1 MLLLTKVSEVVAF
14 PDASCHYPLLICKGE
29 YMAEV
34 DENTVPVKAFEF
46 ANEIFRFLTLPS
58 TWNDGWSVL
67 IALATI
73 LCVVIFLFFLMSR
86 AFASVLEATIK
97 LVEIYK
103 NSAFTVVW
111 GTEKKKLVRQRKQF
125 CSVLD
130 ADLAYIAKAEN
141 WNDQYFTDLEA
152 EVETEGGYYTSAWNK
167 IRKRRDFG
175 LRRVSSL
182 MRAIETSTERA
193 VLLVGEPGSGKSVA
207 LRHLSKQMAEN
218 GKKSNSAS
226 CPIPLYINLRELEV
240 PFGVA
245 VNVDLIQQFVL
256 ENIRRGDADT
266 SAFVQSHWNVNKE
279 NGIWFFLFDSF
290 DEIPAVM
297 HAATGSAAV
306 RQYSEAIRQFL
317 DGMGSCRSVLAS
329 REYKGPE
336 ALPWKK
342 FRILPLGSDRQQKLV
357 ENSFLDDHQIRLVQ
371 QHLATD
377 RSALGN
383 NPLFLTLLCRFVKD
397 VGATPTNDHQ
407 LLTSHIERLASREPD
422 YIRRKYGLTSDEL
435 LVGARRL
442 AVLFAENPTVSLA
455 PRLDDIFEAM
465 ENSGITKDEL
475 QNLISALVDVKIGRN
490 DVATARQGDRRFAFS
505 HRRYQETLFANF
517 LASNEGY
524 LTPHDLLTQPQWR
537 EYAVTLLQIQTNE
550 NVLSILNCATEILNA
565 TASGQTAIHSVAGE
579 AVYFTWE
586 NQPFTSVLSI
596 LQDSFVR
603 RLSDV
608 PTELSL
614 AVHAVL
620 SPRWQAGDHFDRF
633 MVIKLGG
640 LLPQAI
646 LEEYLGEA
654 LTEKNQTMA
663 TEAFRQCVYLR
674 NTSDRINSL
683 ICCKL
688 AEETLAANKSVEVL
702 QLESLARQLPASV
715 GAIFVFKRCVRLRG
729 ILSALNLLTV
739 ILTIPNVIVAYVLTR
754 VSRGDLRQLSSKMA
768 PKLRYRGG
776 AEWGFALIIPLV
788 LFGATAVSQYFE
800 LKISKPNSPDL
811 KIREIMEW
819 QYFLICVVAYC
830 VAGLALVGVYKMR
843 AEGAPVTFD
852 SLIST
857 RRFKSVATEIGQL
870 CIAVIAL
877 IAAMTMPWLMGHFVL
892 LTAEMLGMT
901 ISVESIYMEIGLP
914 VAMAIFTGVSSYFY
928 IVNWIRTRKALVRL
942 RELRQFHSCDC
953 RVLLEAS
960 GCSEAYIWLTKSAE
974 FLAQRE
980 EDVRSASTLVQGY
993 SSLKHDEYSAYPLFA
1008 VVADPDE
1015 MRKVKNSVGQRS
1027 LKLLVA

>member
-1 MLLLTKVSEVVAF
+1 
-14 PDASCHYPLLICKGE
+14 
-29 YMAEV
+29 MAEF
-34 DENTVPVKAFEF
+34 DENTVILKVLEF
-46 ANEIFRFLTLPS
+46 ANEIFRFLTLSS
-58 TWNDGWSVL
+58 TWSDGWSVL
-67 IALATI
+67 IASATI

-86 AFASVLEATIK
+86 AFASVLEAVIK
-97 LVEIYK
+97 LVELYK

-111 GTEKKKLVRQRKQF
+111 GTERKKLIRQRKQF

-152 EVETEGGYYTSAWNK
+152 EVETEGGYYTSAFNK

-207 LRHLSKQMAEN
+207 LRHLAKQMAEN
-218 GKKSNSAS
+218 GKKSNSAR

-240 PFGVA
+240 PTGVT
-245 VNVDLIQQFVL
+245 VSVDLIQQFVL

-266 SAFVQSHWNVNKE
+266 SAFVQSHWNSNKE

-290 DEIPAVM
+290 DEIPAVL

-342 FRILPLGSDRQQKLV
+342 FRILPLGNDRQQKLV

-377 RSALGN
+377 RSTLGN

-397 VGATPTNDHQ
+397 VGATPTSDHQ
-407 LLTSHIERLASREPD
+407 LLSSHIERLASREPE

-435 LVGARRL
+435 IVGASRL

-465 ENSGITKDEL
+465 EHSGITKDEL

-524 LTPHDLLTQPQWR
+524 LAPHDLLTQPQWR

-565 TASGQTAIHSVAGE
+565 TASSQRGILSVAGE

-586 NQPFTSVLSI
+586 NQAFTSVLSI

-608 PTELSL
+608 PDELSL
-614 AVHAVL
+614 AVDAVL
-620 SPRWQAGDHFDRF
+620 SPRWQKGDHFDRY

-640 LLPQAI
+640 LLPQAV

-663 TEAFRQCVYLR
+663 TAAFRQCVYLR
-674 NTSDRINSL
+674 NTSEQVNSL

-729 ILSALNLLTV
+729 ILSVLNLLTV
-739 ILTIPNVIVAYVLTR
+739 VLTIPNVIVAYVLVR
-754 VSRGDLRQLSSKMA
+754 VSRGDLRQLSSRMA

-776 AEWGFALIIPLV
+776 AEWGFALIVPLV
-788 LFGATAVSQYFE
+788 VFGATAISQYFG
-800 LKISKPNSPDL
+800 LKIAKPNSPDL
-811 KIREIMEW
+811 KMQEIMGS

-830 VAGLALVGVYKMR
+830 IAGLALISIYKMR
-843 AEGAPVTFD
+843 AEGAPLTFD
-852 SLIST
+852 SLMST
-857 RRFKSVATEIGQL
+857 RRFKSVVSEIGEL
-870 CIAVIAL
+870 CIAVLAL
-877 IAAMTMPWLMGHFVL
+877 MALMTMPWLMGHLVL
-892 LTAEMLGMT
+892 LTAEILGVA
-901 ISVESIYMEIGLP
+901 ISVDSVYMELGVPL
-914 VAMAIFTGVSSYFY
+914 VMSIFVGVSFYFY
-928 IVNWIRTRKALVRL
+928 IVNGIRTRAALRRL
-942 RELRQFHSCDC
+942 RELRQFDSYDC
-953 RVLLEAS
+953 RVLLKANGLPEAHV
-960 GCSEAYIWLTKSAE
+960 WLTKSTD
-974 FLAQRE
+974 FLTQRE
-980 EDVRSASTLVQGY
+980 DDVRSASAVVQGY
-993 SSLKHDEYSAYPLFA
+993 SLLQHDDYSAHPLFA
-1008 VVADPDE
+1008 MAVDLDE
-1015 MRKVKNSVGQRS
+1015 LRNVKNSVGQRS
-1027 LKLLVA
+1027 LTLLVA